1 MKRMRYVWFELFLL
15 VIGLIII
22 FTGVT
27 LIGEYK
33 IIGSL
38 IIIAGIVLELITPAV
53 YKRVTGEKSIYDSDS
68 DDGYLKY

>member
-1 MKRMRYVWFELFLL
+1 MKRRYVWFELFLL
-15 VIGLIII
+15 IIGLIII

-27 LIGEYK
+27 LIGKYK

-38 IIIAGIVLELITPAV
+38 ITIAGVVWEFVTPVV

-68 DDGYLKY
+68 DDGYLEY

>member
-1 MKRMRYVWFELFLL
+1 MKRRCVWLELLL
-15 VIGLIII
+15 IIIGLITLFI
-22 FTGVT
+22 GVT
-27 LIGEYK
+27 LICEHK

-38 IIIAGIVLELITPAV
+38 LIIAGIVLELITPAV

>member
-1 MKRMRYVWFELFLL
+1 MKRRCVWLELL
-15 VIGLIII
+15 LIII
-22 FTGVT
+22 GLVILLIGVT
-27 LIGEYK
+27 LICEHK

-38 IIIAGIVLELITPAV
+38 LIIAGVVLELITPAV

>member
-1 MKRMRYVWFELFLL
+1 MKRRCVWLELL
-15 VIGLIII
+15 LIII
-22 FTGVT
+22 GLVILFIGAT
-27 LIGEYK
+27 LICEHK

-38 IIIAGIVLELITPAV
+38 LIIAGIVLELITPAV